1 MQSLIDESE
10 REIESI
16 FMRAFIMDQ
25 QRNDDRLHVN
35 ETAIF
40 YYIIIMVIL
49 NVSPLLFSDNE

>member
-1 MQSLIDESE
+1 MQSFIDESE

-49 NVSPLLFSDNE
+49 NVSPLLRQ

>member
-25 QRNDDRLHVN
+25 QRNDDRLHVI